1 MKIDYPSDPRL
12 LREVGD
18 LVFHESFRIGIFKT
32 TDVGVSRAVGYTD
45 EEQKIFPLLNKRSF
59 YPWGYCAFFL
69 KYCGVHIKKYKIL
82 VA

>member
-1 MKIDYPSDPRL
+1 LLFDKQLPFFSRL
-12 LREVGD
+12 LAKVTEKY
-18 LVFHESFRIGIFKT
+18 LKPQMN
-32 TDVGVSRAVGYTD
+32 TD

-59 YPWGYCAFFL
+59 HLWGYCAFFL